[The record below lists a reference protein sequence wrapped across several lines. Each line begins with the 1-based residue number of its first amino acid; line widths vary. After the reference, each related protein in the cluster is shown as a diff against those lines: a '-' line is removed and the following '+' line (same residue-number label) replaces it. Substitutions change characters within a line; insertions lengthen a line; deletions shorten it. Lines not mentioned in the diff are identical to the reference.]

1 MLADQV
7 NSGPCSI
14 FRDGIAKFTRSRW
27 IFEFDSFANRDICIR
42 QREGMPHDPEI

>member
-14 FRDGIAKFTRSRW
+14 FRDGIAKFTRSGR
-27 IFEFDSFANRDICIR
+27 IFEFDFFVNGDICIR
-42 QREGMPHDPEI
+42 HRGGTLHNPEI

>member
-14 FRDGIAKFTRSRW
+14 FRDGIAKLTRSRR
-27 IFEFDSFANRDICIR
+27 IFEFDFFANRDICIR
-42 QREGMPHDPEI
+42 QRGAMLHNTEI